1 MDRDKLIFNITE
13 AMVEGCGVGDIE
25 YAIEI
30 ADRLLFKEST
40 KKQVNEVLSNL
51 SMGFGVQNTFILIE
65 SF

>member
-1 MDRDKLIFNITE
+1 
-13 AMVEGCGVGDIE
+13 MVEGCGVGDIE